1 MGWRFLIQVRFRKCI
16 YNVYL
21 TDTNLGQL
29 DIHIRGLVLV
39 WNMLCLK
46 HVIES
51 EKNRIKRI
59 QSCILFCLN
68 ALVHILVSQPC
79 ECESICI

>member
-1 MGWRFLIQVRFRKCI
+1 M
-16 YNVYL
+16 
-21 TDTNLGQL
+21 
-29 DIHIRGLVLV
+29 HIRGFVLV

-59 QSCILFCLN
+59 QSCIFSSLN

-79 ECESICI
+79 ECESIRI